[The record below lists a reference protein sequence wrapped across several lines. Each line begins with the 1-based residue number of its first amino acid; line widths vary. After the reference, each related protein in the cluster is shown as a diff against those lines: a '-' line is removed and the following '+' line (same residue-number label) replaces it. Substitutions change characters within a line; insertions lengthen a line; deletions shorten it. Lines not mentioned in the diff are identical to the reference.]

1 MPAARS
7 FSIYFI
13 LLSTCAGLIR
23 PGTLFSQEAEWVQGI
38 TGTPFFYDLQLTT
51 VIHTG
56 DGGALVGGYFYGDL
70 QFGTFGDGIA
80 VVPPTF
86 NDYSF
91 FARFSPDGQPQWVKT
106 FENQEVG
113 GLAVLAIDQDGHIY
127 VGGSFSGSID
137 LGDADNPIVITSTA
151 YNPALPKSDGV
162 LVKLSSTGDYIWHRQ
177 FTGANSGQV
186 GRGIITQS
194 GNILFILG
202 FTNDMTLPNAM
213 GDTLLIG
220 SGNVRDNAIAEYTP
234 EGDFVQVLTVIGDLI
249 GGIGAIAE
257 DEQGGRYATGY
268 YLGEKVIEA
277 NGGSYTLQAPPDG
290 SGYGSYVFKYN
301 AEGDINWVRPIHG
314 LGQENAFLLATDFTS
329 GQLYVGGFFDGD
341 LYVENQNLQ
350 DTITS
355 YGARDMFVISFDSN
369 GELLWSRVM
378 GGQSDDL
385 IAGIQYV
392 EGGFVLYGS
401 VSGEMFFDQN
411 NASPTYDA
419 TYAGLGL
426 VGYNTDGHLQWTYFR
441 SGDDPVL
448 TGASANAFTTDNSN
462 NMFLIGGA
470 LNINFGTDA
479 SPVTFVNPFGAN
491 NGYGFLLKMQA
502 PLISGTDNWA
512 STDGFSVYPV
522 PAKDI
527 VNIKITHPGNYTM
540 EVRNTQGQL
549 ISHGTVREETTTID
563 VSSYSQG
570 TYLMILQKDDGWR
583 FVRRFIVVK

>member
-1 MPAARS
+1 MPAART

-51 VIHTG
+51 VNHTG
-56 DGGALVGGYFYGDL
+56 DGGAIVGGYFYGDL

-91 FARFSPDGQPQWVKT
+91 LARFSPDGQPQWVKT

-162 LVKLSSTGDYIWHRQ
+162 LVKLTSTGDYIWHRQ
-177 FTGANSGQV
+177 FTGVNSGEV
-186 GRGIITQS
+186 SRATITQS
-194 GNILFILG
+194 GDILLVLG
-202 FTNDMTLPNAM
+202 FIVDMTLPSAA
-213 GDTLLIG
+213 GDTLL
-220 SGNVRDNAIAEYTP
+220 SGVGTVRDNAIAEYTAD
-234 EGDFVQVLTVIGDLI
+234 GDFVQVLTVAGNLI
-249 GGIGAIAE
+249 GGVNAIVE
-257 DEQGGRYATGY
+257 DSEGSRYAAGY

-290 SGYGSYVFKYN
+290 SGYGSYVFKYS
-301 AEGDINWVRPIHG
+301 AEGNVNWVRPIHG
-314 LGQENAFLLATDFTS
+314 TGQENAFFLETDIGTDQVYLA
-329 GQLYVGGFFDGD
+329 GFFDGSI
-341 LYVENQNLQ
+341 YVENQNLQ

-355 YGARDMFVISFDSN
+355 YGARDMFVISFDSD
-369 GELLWSRVM
+369 GELLWSRRM
-378 GGQSDDL
+378 GGVGDDL
-385 IAGIQYV
+385 IEGLQSI
-392 EGGFVLYGS
+392 EGGFAILGNV
-401 VSGEMFFDQN
+401 VGEVFFDHN
-411 NASPTYDA
+411 DATPTYEA
-419 TYAGLGL
+419 TNPFLGL
-426 VGYNTDGHLQWTYFR
+426 AGYNTDGNLQWTYFR

-462 NMFLIGGA
+462 NMFLTGGA

-479 SPVTFVNPFGAN
+479 SPVTFENPFNADY
-491 NGYGFLLKMQA
+491 GYAFLLKMQA
-502 PLISGTDNWA
+502 PLISGIENWA

-522 PAKDI
+522 PSKDI

-549 ISHGTVREETTTID
+549 ISHGTVHEETTTID